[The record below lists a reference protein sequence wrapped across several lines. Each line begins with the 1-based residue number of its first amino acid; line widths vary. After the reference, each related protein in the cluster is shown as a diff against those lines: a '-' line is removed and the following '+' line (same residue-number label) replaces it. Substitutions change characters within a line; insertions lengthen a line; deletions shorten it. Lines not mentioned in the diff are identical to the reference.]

1 MLPDHEATVG
11 RMNISAILCTY
22 NRCQDLTK
30 ALDTI
35 AVSKLPESVEWEV
48 LVVDNN
54 SRDQT
59 RAVAE
64 DFCRRYPGRFR
75 YLFEARQGKSHALN
89 AGIRESRGDILA
101 FMDDDVTVDST
112 WLQNLTAPLLDGKWV
127 GVGGPVLPQRQVEL
141 PKWISL
147 DERYA
152 LGPLVMFDLGPNSA
166 ELTEAPFGTNMAFQ
180 KKMFDKYGGF
190 RTDLG
195 PQPGSEIRG
204 EDSEFVYRLLEA
216 GERLGYEPSALVYH
230 SIPENRL
237 RKEYFLAWWFDKG
250 RADVRALGTPP
261 ETRWLLGGVPLI
273 WFRRLIMWTLR
284 WMTAF
289 ESSRRFSCKL
299 KVCFVA
305 GQITESCRLRHKV
318 RSNQHEQRC
327 EKNAEYAAGLTTDS
341 VANKEIS

>member
-1 MLPDHEATVG
+1 MKITV
-11 RMNISAILCTY
+11 ILCTY
-22 NRCQDLTK
+22 NRCQDLAQ

-35 AVSKLPESVEWEV
+35 AVSKLPAAVEWEV

-59 RAVAE
+59 REVVGQ
-64 DFCRRYPGRFR
+64 FCHKYPDRFR
-75 YLFEARQGKSHALN
+75 YVFEGRQGKSHALN
-89 AGIRESRGDILA
+89 AGIRESRGDMLA
-101 FMDDDVTVDST
+101 FVDDDVTVDSK

-127 GVGGPVLPQRQVEL
+127 GVGGPVLPQHHVEL

-195 PQPGSEIRG
+195 PQPGNAIRG
-204 EDSEFVYRLLEA
+204 EDSEFVYRLFAA
-216 GERLGYEPSALVYH
+216 GERLCYEPSAVVYH

-250 RADVRALGTPP
+250 RADIRASEVSPG
-261 ETRWLLGGVPLI
+261 TRWLVAGVPLV
-273 WFRRLIMWTLR
+273 WFRRLVVWAVR
-284 WMTAF
+284 WMVAIR
-289 ESSRRFSCKL
+289 SSQRFSCKL
-299 KVCFVA
+299 KVWYLV
-305 GQITESCRLRHKV
+305 GQVTESHQRRRHAIHVPDVERHSQKDECSSV
-318 RSNQHEQRC
+318 GLGADAVGTGRPHER
-327 EKNAEYAAGLTTDS
+327 
-341 VANKEIS
+341 